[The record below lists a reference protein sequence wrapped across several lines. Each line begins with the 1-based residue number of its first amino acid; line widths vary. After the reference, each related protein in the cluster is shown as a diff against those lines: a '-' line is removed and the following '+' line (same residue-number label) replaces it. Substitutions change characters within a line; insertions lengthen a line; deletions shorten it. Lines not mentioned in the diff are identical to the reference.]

1 VKSLALPPQWL
12 IPLLHRLLACAIALR
27 IPARRC
33 GNSIS
38 QHLLCFVSPCMCLL
52 EFSLNTVI
60 RGDDLKP
67 RLGFQS
73 PRVAFLFPLM
83 SAVVFSSAMVQV
95 DS

>member
-1 VKSLALPPQWL
+1 
-12 IPLLHRLLACAIALR
+12 
-27 IPARRC
+27 
-33 GNSIS
+33 
-38 QHLLCFVSPCMCLL
+38 MCLL